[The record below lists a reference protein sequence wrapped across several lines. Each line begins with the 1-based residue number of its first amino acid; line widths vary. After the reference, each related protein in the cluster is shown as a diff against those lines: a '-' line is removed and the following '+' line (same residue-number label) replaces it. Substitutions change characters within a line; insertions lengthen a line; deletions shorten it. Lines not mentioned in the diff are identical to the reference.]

1 MSVSRLITI
10 VAIAIVAIVTVNVIS
25 ILQQERAP
33 KRAYLLVQVDVTH
46 EDRYAEYVKVAPDI
60 VQKYGGRYLARGG
73 RSLTLEGPPARSR
86 VVVIEFPSYEAAERF
101 YRSPEY
107 SEARRLREGAAAAQ
121 FVIVEAL

>member
-10 VAIAIVAIVTVNVIS
+10 VAIAIVAIVTVNVVS

-46 EDRYAEYVKVAPDI
+46 EGRYAEYVKVAPEI

-107 SEARRLREGAAAAQ
+107 AEARRLREGAAAAQ
-121 FVIVEAL
+121 FVVVEAL